1 MEQIQ
6 IIAAL
11 KGNISDEERKRLEL
25 QLALATGNVEEAQ
38 KLTYQLAIAQGLSV
52 KLAQDLASLPAAS
65 NPFAAWKGYLDEI
78 ELQAKRIAG
87 LTGGG
92 GGGGGGSSVPS
103 NIPSSNVVPLPTAAD
118 VARLASPRGAGA
130 STIGDYLNVVVKINE
145 KEIASSVQNQNNSGN
160 FTGFSRLGDFRTL

>member
-11 KGNISDEERKRLEL
+11 KGNISNEERKRLEL
-25 QLALATGNVEEAQ
+25 QLALATGNVEEAK

-78 ELQAKRIAG
+78 ELQAKRIAAFG
-87 LTGGG
+87 A
-92 GGGGGGSSVPS
+92 GGGSTTSGGAGL
-103 NIPSSNVVPLPTAAD
+103 IPLPPSYVPPAIPMP
-118 VARLASPRGAGA
+118 PRDPNGA
-130 STIGDYLNVVVKINE
+130 TVVKVEIDG
-145 KEIASSVQNQNNSGN
+145 KEIAKVVQDQNNSGN
-160 FTGFSRLGDFRTL
+160 KTGFSRLGDFLTL